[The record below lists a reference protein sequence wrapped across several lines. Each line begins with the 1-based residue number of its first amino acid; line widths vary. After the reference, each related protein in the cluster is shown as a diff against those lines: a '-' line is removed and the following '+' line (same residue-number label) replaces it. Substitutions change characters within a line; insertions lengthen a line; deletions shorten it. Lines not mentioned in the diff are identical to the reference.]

1 METCFSQRLIT
12 ALGGGSTTTV
22 QKLGR
27 LTLGLYNSYNLVQFR
42 EAHRRVIARAAP
54 LAEAFDWNLAVFGFP
69 FPPELGT
76 SEKVAEWI
84 SGTTSI
90 GDEGKYTVELSDK
103 GRLLIFD
110 MPAKGFP
117 PQLGTLVIT
126 TRKPWKERSTPV
138 GEIARRAVAG
148 ESLLLLF
155 GLGPKG
161 LPPEVFELGKLH
173 LDVTGRGK
181 SLETCTAIGSVV
193 GSVSTAVRYL
203 AAKN

>member
-1 METCFSQRLIT
+1 METCFSQRLNT
-12 ALGGGSTTTV
+12 AHIGGSTTTT

-42 EAHRRVIARAAP
+42 ESHRRVIARAAP

-76 SEKVAEWI
+76 SERVAEWI

-110 MPAKGFP
+110 LPSKGFP
-117 PQLGTLVIT
+117 PQLGTLIVT
-126 TRKPWKERSTPV
+126 TRKPWKERSISV
-138 GEIARRAVAG
+138 DEIARRTVAG

-161 LPPEVFELGKLH
+161 LPPEVFEVAKSH
-173 LDVTGRGK
+173 FDVTGRGK

-193 GSVSTAVRYL
+193 GSVSTAVRQL
-203 AAKN
+203 AIKK